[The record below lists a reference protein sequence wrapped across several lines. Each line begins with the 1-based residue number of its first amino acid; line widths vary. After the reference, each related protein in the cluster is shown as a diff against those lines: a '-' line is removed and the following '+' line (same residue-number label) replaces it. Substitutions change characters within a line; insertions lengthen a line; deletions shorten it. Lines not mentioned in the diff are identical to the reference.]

1 MLNSPGK
8 IRRIFHKKR
17 QAFEK
22 KNPEQPTDI
31 TTRLNKLHQDFGV
44 LQQIANKAKGNA
56 RAAEQDSFNTT
67 RERMLTNLGKVQ
79 KHLKPNKNKDTHKP
93 FYKAVWQTIVIVE
106 QFDLQKLDE
115 IELENKDD
123 EGAFESIDIQ
133 AREAQ
138 DEGTQQSGTEP
149 PQMPPLP
156 PTPQRQ
162 SQPPNRPLPTPPQ
175 GQRPPTQ
182 NQPQMPPLPPTP
194 QQPTRQPPQRPQQ
207 SPQSIHSDRRKA
219 KGQNVLKH
227 ISSADKAL
235 KALDMLHKVRDKDIG
250 GDVYKGMAELAKK
263 GLFAEDK
270 QFAKLGNAVKA
281 YTTLRDK
288 PGSDPH
294 TVGQAWKLVATLAKE
309 YVAWANQ
316 TYPDEI
322 KSKTGNKY
330 GRFQT
335 AKDLLTLIS
344 DWDDNESEV
353 STQATLITR
362 DVIMAMQESQT
373 FINGG
378 TPKGQTLDGTSIKLL
393 EDLAKHPGLPGN
405 LKPSLEAVI
414 SKARPILAQEAQ
426 LRLGTLTNSTV
437 DDKAGIL
444 MEYGGCK
451 PPPRDVKGTS
461 DSFIIY
467 GLDGKP
473 QHFYKPMDGELRPG
487 IDWPENGGATREIL
501 VSKVNDI
508 LEQAGLN
515 CNAPKTEVARLTD
528 DVFTSGTISQ
538 KPDRVGALVDAIK
551 FSPGD
556 PKNAYDWLTTQR
568 TDSQGNKI
576 PIDMAQEM
584 GKLNPKD
591 CQSVMLMNFIML
603 DCDANPGNIL
613 VTGTGGGPGE
623 THVIPIDAGRK
634 LPNPEAY
641 KRGCGG
647 MTMRNPPRPDHF
659 ASDDVF
665 LLQTPSAMQ
674 PFDQE
679 IIDKIKQLD
688 PDQIVQSTK
697 QAYTDVVHGA
707 PEMDNTVEDGSF
719 DLMKKSIQ
727 FLKAAM
733 SQTPP
738 LTPYDLSLIYA
749 HGFEAIVDA
758 KSPQETTTA
767 IQNALTAI
775 STFKANGG
783 DDTLRQRG
791 IEPGGLSI
799 QQKARALGGQPP
811 INNRDDFAQYH
822 YQELQQ
828 QLHDIATYIADGPEK
843 ITDELTRP
851 FSNENYVFLKL
862 LADYKRQGGDPLLK
876 NLIDCDESYRVDVA
890 QSLSNRS
897 AWTFKEATSYFGHG
911 GTPALI
917 KLIGQAKFDQEY
929 RGKPVGDLDA
939 ALEQAL
945 AEAKG
950 G

>member
-8 IRRIFHKKR
+8 LRRIFHKKR

-22 KNPEQPTDI
+22 KNPEQPTDV

-44 LQQIANKAKGNA
+44 LHQIANKAKGNA
-56 RAAEQDSFNTT
+56 RAAEQESFNST

-79 KHLKPNKNKDTHKP
+79 KHLKPNKNKDTHKL

-106 QFDLQKLDE
+106 QLDLQKLDAV
-115 IELENKDD
+115 ELESPDD
-123 EGAFESIDIQ
+123 EGAFEGIDIQ

-138 DEGTQQSGTEP
+138 DDGTQP
-149 PQMPPLP
+149 PPRMPPLP
-156 PTPQRQ
+156 PTPQTQ
-162 SQPPNRPLPTPPQ
+162 SQLPNRQPPPTPTTK
-175 GQRPPTQ
+175 GQQPPTP
-182 NQPQMPPLPPTP
+182 NRPQMPPLPPTP
-194 QQPTRQPPQRPQQ
+194 QQPTRQPPPRPQQ

-219 KGQNVLKH
+219 KGPNVLKH
-227 ISSADKAL
+227 LTSADKAL
-235 KALDMLHKVRDKDIG
+235 KALDVLHKVKDKDIG
-250 GDVYKGMAELAKK
+250 SDVYKGMAELAKK
-263 GLFAEDK
+263 GILAEDK

-294 TVGQAWKLVATLAKE
+294 TVGQAWKLVGSLAKE

-330 GRFQT
+330 GRFKT
-335 AKDLLTLIS
+335 AQDLLTLIL
-344 DWDDNESEV
+344 DWDNNESEV
-353 STQATLITR
+353 STQSTLVAR
-362 DVIMAMQESQT
+362 DVVQAMQETQT
-373 FINGG
+373 LLAGG
-378 TPKGQTLDGTSIKLL
+378 TPNGPTLNGTSIKLL
-393 EDLAKHPGLPGN
+393 EDMAKHPGLPEN
-405 LKPSLEAVI
+405 LKPSLEAI
-414 SKARPILAQEAQ
+414 IGKARPLLAQEAQ

-437 DDKAGIL
+437 EDRAGIL

-451 PPPRDVKGTS
+451 PPPSDVKGTS

-467 GLDGKP
+467 GVDGKP
-473 QHFYKPMDGELRPG
+473 KHFYKPMDGELRPG

-508 LEQAGLN
+508 LKQAGLD
-515 CNAPKTEVARLTD
+515 CNAPRTEVARLTD

-556 PKNAYDWLTTQR
+556 PKNAYDWLEGR
-568 TDSQGNKI
+568 KDNKGKKI
-576 PIDMAQEM
+576 SVNLQQEM
-584 GKLNPKD
+584 AKLNPKD

-613 VTGTGGGPGE
+613 LTGTGGGPGE
-623 THVIPIDAGRK
+623 THVVPIDAGRK
-634 LPNPEAY
+634 LPNPDAY

-647 MTMRNPPRPDHF
+647 MTMRNPPHPDHF

-665 LLQTPSAMQ
+665 LLQTPSAQQ
-674 PFDQE
+674 PFDPE

-697 QAYTDVVHGA
+697 QAYTDVVQGA

-727 FLKAAM
+727 FLKAAVA
-733 SQTPP
+733 QTPP

-749 HGFEAIVDA
+749 QGFEAIVDA
-758 KSPQETTTA
+758 KSPQETAAA

-775 STFKANGG
+775 STIKANGG
-783 DDTLRQRG
+783 DDTLRQRQ
-791 IEPGGLSI
+791 IEPTGLSI
-799 QQKARALGGQPP
+799 QQKARILGGQPP
-811 INNRDDFAQYH
+811 INNRDDFARYH
-822 YQELQQ
+822 YQELQR
-828 QLHDIATYIADGPEK
+828 QLHDIASYIADGPEK

-851 FSNENYVFLKL
+851 FSNENYDFLKA

-876 NLIDCDESYRVDVA
+876 KLIDCDESYRVDVA
-890 QSLSNRS
+890 QPLSTRS
-897 AWTFKEATSYFGHG
+897 AWTFKEANSYFGKG
-911 GTPALI
+911 GTPALV
-917 KLIGQAKFDQEY
+917 KLIGQAKFDQEF
-929 RGKPVGDLDA
+929 RGKPVGDLDT
-939 ALEQAL
+939 ALEKAL
-945 AEAKG
+945 KQAKG